1 MEAVLQKVS
10 IWHKLEDDRQ
20 KVEDDAA
27 AAEGSQGI
35 KSLSMEEQLA
45 KKRQIFAP
53 QEAYKMLAKEL
64 EKLMMEPIDGIAV
77 DAVDNNVWHWDMYL
91 SDFSHSIPIA
101 QVRSSVSDM
110 IADAPSTV
118 PAALPLLAAFTQ
130 TSACCKAAFCLL
142 KFGC

>member
-1 MEAVLQKVS
+1 MEAVLKKVS
-10 IWHKLEDDRQ
+10 IWHKLEEDRQ

-91 SDFSHSIPIA
+91 SDFTTSTPIA
-101 QVRSSVSDM
+101 QVKTSMSETM
-110 IADAPSTV
+110 AHAPGTAT
-118 PAALPLLAAFTQ
+118 AALPLSAARRSLHARF
-130 TSACCKAAFCLL
+130 SSLHSRL
-142 KFGC
+142 